1 MAMSVVSRSVLN
13 DQTRALQTPA
23 DQGLFPC
30 NRATPVPVSV
40 LLAPWETPTR
50 VASGGLPDLDST
62 LTKIFFRGECM
73 VDDDCSLQTACLQ
86 VSFPCD
92 DQIDQ
97 LNC

>member
-30 NRATPVPVSV
+30 NRATPVPASV

-62 LTKIFFRGECM
+62 LTKIFSGANAWWTTIALYKQLVFR
-73 VDDDCSLQTACLQ
+73 
-86 VSFPCD
+86 FPFPVM
-92 DQIDQ
+92 IK
-97 LNC
+97 LIN